1 MGLCRRWTR
10 VKAGE
15 EMDMDETDETHAQ
28 APAEH
33 DEMWEHIRSLN
44 EPTEPEGGPV
54 EAGGRVL
61 KMETQLRNLG
71 RTRTCTWRT

>member
-1 MGLCRRWTR
+1 M
-10 VKAGE
+10 KAGE

-54 EAGGRVL
+54 EAGGQGGQDGG
-61 KMETQLRNLG
+61 M
-71 RTRTCTWRT
+71 